1 MPQGLFL
8 YLVVS
13 SRCRNFILYYH
24 TYTYVKAYLRLI
36 SFPNLVL
43 IVLSQALVQACLLV
57 AGVNWSMVARPGF
70 AALTLS
76 TVLIAA
82 AGYIINDYYDVK
94 IDAINKPER
103 MLVGK
108 AVRRRRA
115 MFAHLVLSFIGV
127 VIGLAL
133 AIPVGLINL
142 GAVLLLWGYSARLKK
157 MLLVGNVVIAL
168 LAASMLL
175 VVAVYNDALN
185 KITLGYALFAF
196 LISLIREIIKDMEDM
211 KGDASFDCRTLP
223 IVAGIRNTKLVLYP
237 LVALF
242 LLFLLVV
249 VFHRRTALLF
259 DSYMLL
265 LVLLPSVWL
274 VIKLARSD
282 RRRDFAY
289 LSSLN
294 KFIMLTGILSML
306 LVG

>member
-1 MPQGLFL
+1 
-8 YLVVS
+8 
-13 SRCRNFILYYH
+13 
-24 TYTYVKAYLRLI
+24 VKTYLRLI
-36 SFPNLVL
+36 RFPNLVL
-43 IVLSQALVQACLLV
+43 IVLSQALVQACLLA
-57 AGVNWSMVARPGF
+57 AGVNWGMVARPGF

-76 TVLIAA
+76 TVFIAA

-108 AVRRRRA
+108 AIRRRRA
-115 MFAHLVLSFIGV
+115 MFAHLVLSVAGV
-127 VIGLAL
+127 AIGLAL
-133 AIPVGLINL
+133 AIPVGLINM

-157 MLLVGNVVIAL
+157 MLLIGNVVIAL

-185 KITLGYALFAF
+185 RITLGYALFAF
-196 LISLIREIIKDMEDM
+196 LISLIREIIKDMEDV

-242 LLFLLVV
+242 LVFLLVV